1 MKVLDA
7 TFLIDY
13 GNEVDAAAEYLL
25 DHTDERFIVPAP
37 VFTEYLLGSVHSS
50 EPTDLEGA
58 RSELAWTEV
67 VEIDEATA
75 VTAAEVADE
84 IGPEGP
90 HLTAVDALIAAV
102 GRELNAAVV
111 AGDRDLTHEETKKVV
126 DVEEYRS

>member
-13 GNEVDAAAEYLL
+13 GNKVDAAAEYLL
-25 DHTDERFIVPAP
+25 DHIDERFIVPAP

-50 EPTDLEGA
+50 EATDLEGA
-58 RSELAWTEV
+58 RSELSWTEV
-67 VEIDEATA
+67 VQIDENAA

-90 HLTAVDALIAAV
+90 HLTAVDALVAAV

-111 AGDRDLTHEETKKVV
+111 AGDCDLTHEESAAVIDV
-126 DVEEYRS
+126 DEYRD